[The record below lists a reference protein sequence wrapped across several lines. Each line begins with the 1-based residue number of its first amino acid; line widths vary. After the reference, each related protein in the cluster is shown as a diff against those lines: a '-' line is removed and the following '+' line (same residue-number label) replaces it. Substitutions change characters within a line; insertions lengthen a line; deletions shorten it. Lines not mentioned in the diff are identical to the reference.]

1 MPRQRANSNKINV
14 KITKKPPPKSGVTI
28 AVASQKLANALQLP
42 LEERLLYATFL
53 REKRIINEERF
64 NVYTKPNLT
73 AEDLAPR
80 PKKPPVPETSAEDQF
95 YMGNLAPIGMIMG
108 QSLTGK
114 AVAVTPAAPEPAPAA
129 ETTPGLE
136 TLIPAP
142 VVPAVDSSKYEL
154 SLAEFP
160 VFLVSKKLP
169 ADLTSINYTDT
180 IYPEGVPTERHW
192 KVTWAQEYGPPTQS
206 ASETFFELYQIWKEE
221 GFRSEW
227 IYFKSIYAL
236 LKRRGIS
243 KGKRTYDQIT
253 KDLNCLASINII
265 AKNAFYDSS
274 KKKYIDGAFHLFE
287 EVILEKD
294 TPNRPDGKTSGYIR
308 ASRHLLNSVQI
319 NSFLFGIPEKEY
331 YKLPGLQ
338 QRLCQYLKKMFL
350 VYPEGISR
358 KIRDLINQIPLHCEQ
373 RQAKHQILKAAEEII
388 AAKIIPSFIKVRMQ
402 SPNTIRFE
410 TFVEAEQ
417 TELFSDKDLAKTANT
432 KDRAAIQKEQA
443 EESYY
448 EISKFCTDIKK
459 SERFYRLV
467 AARMSVHDVR
477 KAISE
482 TKEYERTSEK
492 AVNRNRVFTSRVLDI
507 ADQRGIS
514 LKAKTAA
521 KAKPV

>member
-1 MPRQRANSNKINV
+1 
-14 KITKKPPPKSGVTI
+14 
-28 AVASQKLANALQLP
+28 
-42 LEERLLYATFL
+42 
-53 REKRIINEERF
+53 
-64 NVYTKPNLT
+64 
-73 AEDLAPR
+73 
-80 PKKPPVPETSAEDQF
+80 
-95 YMGNLAPIGMIMG
+95 MGNIAPIGMIMG

-114 AVAVTPAAPEPAPAA
+114 TVAVTPAAPEPAPAV
-129 ETTPGLE
+129 EETPGLE
-136 TLIPAP
+136 TLIPTP
-142 VVPAVDSSKYEL
+142 VTPAVDSSKYEL

-160 VFLVSKKLP
+160 VFLVSTKLP

-192 KVTWAQEYGPPTQS
+192 KVTWATEYGPPTQS

-221 GFRSEW
+221 GFKSEW

-236 LKRRGIS
+236 LKRRNIS
-243 KGKRTYDQIT
+243 KSKRSYEQIT
-253 KDLNCLASINII
+253 RDLNCLTGINII

-319 NSFLFGIPEKEY
+319 NSFLFGIPEQKY

-358 KIRDLINQIPLHCEQ
+358 KIKDLINQIPLHCKP
-373 RQAKHQILKAAEEII
+373 RQAKQQLLNAAEAII
-388 AAKIIPSFIKVRMQ
+388 AAKIIPSFVKVRMQ
-402 SPNTIRFE
+402 NQNTIRFE
-410 TFVEAEQ
+410 TFAEAEQ
-417 TELFSDKDLAKTANT
+417 TELFSDKDLAKTANA
-432 KDRAAIQKEQA
+432 KNQDAIQKEQA

-467 AARMSVHDVR
+467 ASRMSVHNVR

-482 TKEYERTSEK
+482 TKEFERTSQNP
-492 AVNRNRVFTSRVLDI
+492 VNRNRVFTSRIIDI
-507 ADQRGIS
+507 AEQMGIS

-521 KAKPV
+521 KAKTKPV

>member
-1 MPRQRANSNKINV
+1 MQRANRDKINV
-14 KITKKPPPKSGVTI
+14 KTAKKTPPKGEVTT
-28 AVASQKLANALQLP
+28 AVALERLAGALQLP
-42 LEERLLYATFL
+42 LEERLRYATL
-53 REKRIINEERF
+53 LLEKNLLSKEAF
-64 NVYTKPNLT
+64 DKYTKPNLT
-73 AEDLAPR
+73 AKDLKVHKAIFI
-80 PKKPPVPETSAEDQF
+80 PETAPVDTQ
-95 YMGNLAPIGMIMG
+95 YHRGDPAPIGMIMG

-114 AVAVTPAAPEPAPAA
+114 SVAVTPAAPEPAP

-136 TLIPAP
+136 TLIPTPIAP
-142 VVPAVDSSKYEL
+142 TVDSSKYEL

-160 VFLVSKKLP
+160 VFLVSTKLP

-180 IYPEGVPTERHW
+180 IYPEGIPTERHW

-221 GFRSEW
+221 GFKSEW

-236 LKRRGIS
+236 LKRRSIS
-243 KGKRTYDQIT
+243 KSKRSYEQIT
-253 KDLNCLASINII
+253 RDLNCLASINII

-319 NSFLFGIPEKEY
+319 NSFLFGIPEQTY

-358 KIRDLINQIPLHCEQ
+358 KIKDLISQIPLHCKP

-402 SPNTIRFE
+402 NPNTIRFE
-410 TFVEAEQ
+410 TFAEAEQ
-417 TELFSDKDLAKTANT
+417 TELFGDKDLAKTANT
-432 KDRAAIQKEQA
+432 KDREAIQKEQA

-448 EISKFCTDIKK
+448 EISKFCTDLKK

-467 AARMSVHDVR
+467 ATRMSVHDVR

-482 TKEYERTSEK
+482 TKEFERTSEK

-521 KAKPV
+521 KTKPT